1 MTCWSRRSCA
11 AMLGIALL
19 AGCNPGVHVT
29 DVTVSKGGKMSVTK
43 SLYGK
48 LPDGTEIDQY
58 TLTNAGGLKVK
69 IITYGATITDVE
81 VPDRNGKLENVTL
94 FRDSLDGYLDKNT
107 PYFGATVGRYANRIA
122 KGKFTLDGK
131 AYDLAVN
138 NKPNHLHGGDKGF
151 NRVVWKADWFE
162 DNHSVGVIFTYTSPD
177 GEEHYPGTLFAKVT
191 YSLTD
196 KDELKMEYEATTD
209 KPTVVNLTNHAYW
222 NLAGAGSGDVL
233 GHEMMIDADQYLAI
247 KDFIPVGAPS
257 PVKGTPMDFTTP
269 KTIGSR
275 IEQLGKGKNDGYD
288 HCYVL
293 NKKEGAA
300 GLTLA
305 ARVVEPA
312 SGRVMEVYTT
322 QPGIQFY
329 TGNFLDGT
337 ITAGG
342 KTYKKNYAFCL
353 ETQHY
358 PDSPNEKEFPT
369 TVLKPGETY
378 KQSTVHKFTVQK

>member
-1 MTCWSRRSCA
+1 MTWWNRSCA

-19 AGCNPGVHVT
+19 AGCTQETPST
-29 DVTVSKGGKMSVTK
+29 TAKGENKMSVTK
-43 SLYGK
+43 SPYGK
-48 LPDGTEIDQY
+48 LPDGTPIDLY
-58 TLTNAGGLKVK
+58 TLTNANGLKVK
-69 IITYGATITDVE
+69 IITYGATITEVE

-94 FRDSLDGYLDKNT
+94 FRDSLEDYCKDNT

-131 AYDLAVN
+131 EYTLAVN
-138 NKPNHLHGGDKGF
+138 NPPNHLHGGIKGF
-151 NRVVWKADWFE
+151 NRVVWKAE
-162 DNHSVGVIFTYTSPD
+162 EVKGPGSVGVVFTYTSPD
-177 GEEHYPGTLFAKVT
+177 GEENYPGKLSAKVT

-196 KDELKMEYEATTD
+196 KDELKMDYEATTD

-233 GHEMMIDADQYLAI
+233 SHEMMINADKYLAI

-257 PVKGTPMDFTTP
+257 PVKDTPMDFTTP

-275 IEQLGKGKNDGYD
+275 ILQLGTGKNDGYD

-293 NKKEGAA
+293 NKKEGGSA
-300 GLTLA
+300 LTLA

-329 TGNFLDGT
+329 TGNFLDGA

-342 KTYKKNYAFCL
+342 KTYQKHFAFCL

-358 PDSPNEKEFPT
+358 PDSPNEPDYPT
-369 TVLKPGETY
+369 TVLRPGETY
-378 KQSTVHKFTVQK
+378 KQTTVHKFSVQK